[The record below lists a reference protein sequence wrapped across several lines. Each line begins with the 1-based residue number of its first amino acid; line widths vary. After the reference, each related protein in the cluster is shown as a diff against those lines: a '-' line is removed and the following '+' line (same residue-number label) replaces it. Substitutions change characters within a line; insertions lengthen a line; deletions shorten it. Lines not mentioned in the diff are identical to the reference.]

1 MTGRRGTA
9 ILVWAAL
16 AAIALWVVAR
26 ARYSADLSAFLPQAP
41 TAEQRLLVEQLRQGV
56 ASRLIIVAIEGGDE
70 SARAALSRG
79 MAARLRADPEFLA
92 VENGEAAAAQRDEAF
107 LFAHRYVL
115 SDTVTPERFS
125 VAGLKEAI
133 GNTIDLLA
141 SPAGMLAKSLVP
153 SDPTGETMTL
163 LDQLSRNQPPRT
175 RDGVWVSRDGARAL
189 LLVRTRAAGSDTDG
203 QQHAV
208 EAIRAAF
215 RATLASRHAAG
226 ASHATD
232 TTDTAGATQQAARD
246 AGRAGAAL
254 VMSGPGVFAVQ
265 ARESIKS
272 QVMRLSIISS
282 VLIVALLLLVY
293 RSVPAL
299 LLGLVP
305 VASGALAG
313 IAAVAL
319 GFGVVQGVTLGFGVT
334 LIGEGVDYSIYLFI
348 QSRASAGTQSA
359 SGSDWRRSVWPTI
372 RLGMLTSVCGF
383 AVLLVSSFP
392 GLAQLGLYSLTGV
405 LAAGLATRFVL
416 PELLPRGF
424 KIRDLTPIG
433 RGAARVLAKVRSGRA
448 AVALIAIAAAVVLGL
463 HREQLWS
470 HDLSALSPVPEAAQ
484 RLDARLRA
492 DLGAPDVRYLVVIS
506 APDQQSA
513 LEGAEHVGAELDGL
527 VQRNV
532 IAGYQ
537 SAAQYLPSLRVQ
549 HRRQESLPPPA
560 VLNARLKQAL
570 ADMPLRSERLAPFLH
585 DVEVARTAAPMTRA
599 SLDGTS
605 FVPLV
610 DALLVSDAD
619 GWRALMPLQAPVS
632 GGQPLD
638 IDIGQ
643 VRRAV
648 SVGAPDRVTVLDLK
662 DQADALYS
670 SYLAGAVRLSLAGFA
685 AIIVLLLVSLRRP
698 SRVAR
703 VVLPLGLA
711 VLTVAAS
718 LTVFGARL
726 SLLHV
731 VGMLLI
737 VAVGSNYAL
746 FFDRR
751 YAGTGSGPDSGVEP
765 GILSAGAPRGAS
777 SVESGFTAVEHR
789 AASAATPGA
798 LGHGRLGELTLASLL
813 VANCATVVGFGV
825 LAFSSV
831 PVLHDLGETVAPGA
845 FLALIYAALLSRGRS
860 PATAQ

>member
-1 MTGRRGTA
+1 MRSRRGWA
-9 ILVWAAL
+9 ILVWIAL
-16 AAIALWVVAR
+16 AAVAIGVVLR

-41 TAEQRLLVEQLRQGV
+41 TADQRLLVEQLRQGV
-56 ASRLIIVAIEGGDE
+56 ASRLIIVGIEGADE
-70 SARAALSRG
+70 SARAALSREL
-79 MAARLRADPEFLA
+79 AERLRKDPEFLA
-92 VENGEAAAAQRDEAF
+92 VENGDAAAAQRDEAF

-115 SDTVTPERFS
+115 SGTVTPERFS
-125 VAGLKEAI
+125 VAGLKAAI

-141 SPAGMLAKSLVP
+141 SPAGMLAQSLVP
-153 SDPTGETMTL
+153 TDPTGETMTL

-203 QQHAV
+203 QQRAI
-208 EAIRAAF
+208 EAIQAAF
-215 RATLASRHAAG
+215 G
-226 ASHATD
+226 AVQPGHP
-232 TTDTAGATQQAARD
+232 QAA
-246 AGRAGAAL
+246 L
-254 VMSGPGVFAVQ
+254 IMSGPGVFAVQ
-265 ARESIKS
+265 ARETIKS

-319 GFGVVQGVTLGFGVT
+319 GFGVVQGVTLGFGIT

-348 QSRASAGTQSA
+348 QSRASAGRGGA

-405 LAAGLATRFVL
+405 LAAGLVTRFVL
-416 PELLPRGF
+416 PELLPRDF
-424 KIRDLTPIG
+424 NIRDLTPIG
-433 RGAARVLAKVRSGRA
+433 RRATRALPKVRSGRA
-448 AVALIAIAAAVVLGL
+448 VVALVAIAAAVVLGL

-470 HDLSALSPVPEAAQ
+470 HDLSALSPVPQAAQ

-492 DLGAPDVRYLVVIS
+492 DLGAPDVRYLVVVS
-506 APDQQSA
+506 APDEESA
-513 LEGAEHVGAELDGL
+513 LQGAEHVGAQLDGL

-537 SAAQYLPSLRVQ
+537 SAAQFLPSLAVQ
-549 HRRQESLPPPA
+549 HQRQESLPAPA
-560 VLNARLKQAL
+560 VLSARLERAL
-570 ADMPLRSERLAPFLH
+570 AGMPLRAGRLAPFLH
-585 DVEVARTAAPMTRA
+585 DVEVARTAPPMTRA

-605 FVPLV
+605 FAPLV
-610 DALLVSDAD
+610 DALLVNDAD
-619 GWRALMPLQAPVS
+619 GWRALMPLEAPVS
-632 GGQPLD
+632 GGHPRD
-638 IDIGQ
+638 IDVGQ

-648 SVGAPDRVTVLDLK
+648 SVGAPDRATVLDLK

-685 AIIVLLLVSLRRP
+685 AIVVLLLVSLRSL
-698 SRVAR
+698 SRMVR
-703 VVLPLGLA
+703 VILPLALA

-718 LTVFGARL
+718 LTVFGGRL

-737 VAVGSNYAL
+737 IAVGSNYAL

-751 YAGTGSGPDSGVEP
+751 YPDVESRGTPGVEP
-765 GILSAGAPRGAS
+765 GVEPR
-777 SVESGFTAVEHR
+777 VQSG
-789 AASAATPGA
+789 
-798 LGHGRLGELTLASLL
+798 GRMGELTLASLL
-813 VANCATVVGFGV
+813 VANCATVLGFGV

-845 FLALIYAALLSRGRS
+845 LLALIYAALLAHRRS
-860 PATAQ
+860 PTTAS